1 MNTTNILILSG
12 KFGMGHNSAAL
23 ALEERLKQRLP
34 GATIAAADLLEQ
46 ALGPASAGVYQAF
59 AALARRGGPAFNR
72 LYRAMDRQGK
82 AAPVPARPLFLK
94 TIHRLAET
102 ANPQAVISTLPLC
115 VQLAAEYKRRTGG
128 RFLLVSCVTDIS
140 CHSEWVAPGTDL
152 YCAAS
157 AQTKQALI
165 QAGVSPEKILITGV
179 PVRPSFR
186 VPAEGERQARRILV
200 MGGGLGLMPEDE
212 DFYLRLAA
220 IPGAHI
226 AAITGRNQQ
235 LRRRL
240 QGLSPNIEALG
251 FVENMAEQM
260 RRSDL
265 MISKPGGSTLFEAIA
280 SGLPLL
286 AIRPSLEQEKRNAAF
301 LTEERIGLTLPSDPT
316 PMAWAAED
324 LLLQPAALE
333 RMRGN
338 MDRLRRQAS
347 LEPLFLRLTGGT
359 EARAS

>member
-1 MNTTNILILSG
+1 MNTINILILSG
-12 KFGMGHNSAAL
+12 KFGMGHRSAAL
-23 ALEERLKQRLP
+23 ALEERLKQRMP
-34 GATIAAADLLEQ
+34 GACVTEADLMEQ
-46 ALGPASAGVYQAF
+46 ALGAASAGVYQTF

-82 AAPVPARPLFLK
+82 AAPVPARQLFLK

-115 VQLAAEYKRRTGG
+115 TQLAAEYKRRTGSS
-128 RFLLVSCVTDIS
+128 FLLVSCVTDIS
-140 CHSEWVAPGTDL
+140 CHSEWIAPEADL

-165 QAGVSPEKILITGV
+165 QAGVSPEKILVTGV

-200 MGGGLGLMPEDE
+200 TGGGLGLMPEDE

-220 IPGAHI
+220 IPGAQI
-226 AAITGRNQQ
+226 AAVTGRNQN

-240 QGLSPNIEALG
+240 QNLAPNIQALG
-251 FVENMAEQM
+251 FVEDMAEQM

-265 MISKPGGSTLFEAIA
+265 MISKPGGSTLFEAVA
-280 SGLPLL
+280 SDLPLL
-286 AIRPSLEQEKRNAAF
+286 AVRPSLEQEKRNAAF
-301 LTEERIGLTLPSDPT
+301 LAEEQIGLTLPSDAT

-324 LLLQPAALE
+324 LLLQPAVLE
-333 RMRGN
+333 KMRDN

-347 LEPLFLRLTGGT
+347 LERLFCRLESLGM
-359 EARAS
+359 AWAS

>member
-1 MNTTNILILSG
+1 MNTTTILILSG
-12 KFGMGHNSAAL
+12 KFGMGHSSAAL

-34 GATIAAADLLEQ
+34 GARVAAADLLEQ
-46 ALGPASAGVYQAF
+46 ALGRASAGVYQAF

-82 AAPVPARPLFLK
+82 AAPVPARQLFLK

-102 ANPQAVISTLPLC
+102 TKPQAVISTLPLC
-115 VQLAAEYKRRTGG
+115 SQLAAEYKKRTGSQ
-128 RFLLVSCVTDIS
+128 FLLVSCVTDIS
-140 CHSEWVAPGTDL
+140 CHSEWIAPGTDL

-220 IPGAHI
+220 IPGAQVV
-226 AAITGRNQQ
+226 AVTGRNQQ

-240 QGLSPNIEALG
+240 QELKPNVQALG
-251 FVENMAEQM
+251 FVENVAEQM
-260 RRSDL
+260 GRSDL
-265 MISKPGGSTLFEAIA
+265 MISKPGGATLFEAVA

-286 AIRPSLEQEKRNAAF
+286 AIRPNLEQEKRNAAF
-301 LTEERIGLTLPSDPT
+301 LAEERIGLILPSDPT

-333 RMRGN
+333 RMRDN
-338 MDRLRRQAS
+338 MARLRRQAS
-347 LEPLFLRLTGGT
+347 LEGLFCWLERQGM
-359 EARAS
+359 AQAS